1 MDNVANF
8 IRVQTLGQASACHGS
23 WRHRGAAR
31 PTCTGGPLRDLLQ
44 QSAGNVGGGGN
55 PNEARVLMSS
65 QVGPKHARREREKK
79 KSAKEIGPRSKLQH
93 RETQVRER
101 PSSASGPVTALQA
114 RAARLPRN
122 SSRRMRRDFS
132 RFPSAKTDIS

>member
-8 IRVQTLGQASACHGS
+8 IGVQTLGQASACHGS

-79 KSAKEIGPRSKLQH
+79 SAKEIGPRSKLQQ

-101 PSSASGPVTALQA
+101 PSTASGPAVTALPA
-114 RAARLPRN
+114 RAARRPRN
-122 SSRRMRRDFS
+122 SFAAHASGLQS
-132 RFPSAKTDIS
+132 VSGE